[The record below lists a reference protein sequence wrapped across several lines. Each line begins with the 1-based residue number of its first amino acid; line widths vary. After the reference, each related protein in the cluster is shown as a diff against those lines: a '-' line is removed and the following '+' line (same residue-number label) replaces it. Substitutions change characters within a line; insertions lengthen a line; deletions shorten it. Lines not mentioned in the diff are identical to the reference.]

1 MATITSILSERAAR
15 EVHAILAQF
24 TSGEAE
30 VVRTYFAA
38 PRTRQEN
45 LDVLLR
51 QMGREI
57 QAASRLP
64 MAADMFVRLERSVER
79 HAFAEYL
86 EHIAEETE
94 HYVILADLAE
104 WVAGRPLAAD
114 EARGYEVHARF
125 EPGSPAALDTNPLL
139 PEATRMMEVSR
150 ALVDALGFERG
161 NPVARLTE
169 GGGAGAYI
177 ECTRLTGDEFRE
189 RLAAAM
195 KRILRDEIHHGPER
209 VQGFAETWVR
219 DEADVETAKHW
230 LIAFMAQHLRVRNE
244 IWNNPVSPD
253 RLAAIDRGEI
263 APFDPHMEDL

>member
-1 MATITSILSERAAR
+1 MATVMNALSERAAR
-15 EVHAILAQF
+15 ELNAILTQF
-24 TSGEAE
+24 ASGEAE
-30 VVRTYFAA
+30 VVRAYFELPHASD
-38 PRTRQEN
+38 EN

-64 MAADMFVRLERSVER
+64 MAADMFNRLEKDVER
-79 HAFAEYL
+79 HEFADYL
-86 EHIAEETE
+86 EHMAEETE

-104 WVAGRPLAAD
+104 WVAGRKLTAE
-114 EARGYEVHARF
+114 EARKYEVHARF
-125 EPGSPAALDTNPLL
+125 EPGSNVALDANPLL

-177 ECTRLTGDEFRE
+177 ECMRLSGDEFRD

-195 KRILRDEIHHGPER
+195 RRILQDEIHHGPER
-209 VQGFAETWVR
+209 VQGFAEAWVR
-219 DEADVETAKHW
+219 DEEDLETAKHW
-230 LIAFMAQHLRVRNE
+230 LTEYMAQHVRVRNE
-244 IWNNPVSPD
+244 IWNFPLSLE
-253 RLAAIDRGEI
+253 RLAAIDRGEV
-263 APFDPHMEDL
+263 APFDPHVEL